1 MICSRHKERAM
12 QHYEN
17 EMQHALEQYLNGSE
31 DHELHASEVA
41 YLLKKMRSEDKE
53 AFYESLTRL
62 PQNTRGDV
70 LLELPEKLK
79 DEAISFYSTKELAEA
94 VEGLESDDATDL
106 VQDIDEFDE
115 DKSDAVIAH
124 LDDDDREEI
133 EHLMHYEDDQ
143 AGAWMQTEL
152 FEAMLDEKIED
163 ARQRLKELKE
173 SGELENVHQVFIVN
187 EDRRLIAT
195 IPLEDVILFDF
206 SKTFREQLDTRE
218 FRSVESSADIED
230 VASMFEQFDL
240 SVLPVVDRQGH
251 LVGRITSDDI
261 YDVIEDRATDQ
272 IYNLAGVND
281 EVEQEENLLGIFKQR
296 ASWLFVNLI
305 TAILASIVIGMFDA
319 TLAAFVPLA
328 ILMPIVASMGG
339 NAGTQT
345 LTVMVRKMALG
356 DIDVVNA
363 KQAVL
368 KELFVSLL
376 NGLIFAV
383 LMGLVAFVWFGIPK
397 LGLVIGMAMV
407 INLLIAGAFGALVPL
422 ILKRMNIDPAVGSTV
437 VLTTA
442 TDVFGFL
449 SFLGLASLILVH

>member
-1 MICSRHKERAM
+1 M

-17 EMQHALEQYLNGSE
+17 EMQHALEQFLNGKE
-31 DHELHASEVA
+31 DQELHASEVA

-53 AFYESLTRL
+53 TFFDSLTRL
-62 PQNTRGDV
+62 PQHTRGDV

-124 LDDDDREEI
+124 LDEDDREEI
-133 EHLMHYEDDQ
+133 EHLMHYEEDQ

-152 FEAMLDEKIED
+152 FEAILDEKVED
-163 ARQRLKELKE
+163 ARTRLKDLKA

-187 EDRRLIAT
+187 EERRLITT

-206 SKTFREQLDTRE
+206 SKTFREQVESRE
-218 FRSVESSADIED
+218 FRSVESSANIED

-261 YDVIEDRATDQ
+261 YDVIEERATEQ

-281 EVEQEENLLGIFKQR
+281 DVEQDENLIEVFKKR
-296 ASWLFVNLI
+296 ASWLFINLI
-305 TAILASIVIGMFDA
+305 TAIMASIVIGMFDA

-363 KQAVL
+363 KQAVF
-368 KELFVSLL
+368 KEFIVSLL

-383 LMGLVAFVWFGIPK
+383 LMGIVAYVWFDIPK

-407 INLLIAGAFGALVPL
+407 INLMIAGAFGALIPL
-422 ILKRMNIDPAVGSTV
+422 MLKRMNIDPAVGSTV
-437 VLTTA
+437 ILTTA

-449 SFLGLASLILVH
+449 SFLGLASLILV

>member
-1 MICSRHKERAM
+1 MK
-12 QHYEN
+12 QYEN
-17 EMQHALEQYLNGSE
+17 EMQHALEQYLNGSDE
-31 DHELHASEVA
+31 HDLHASEVA
-41 YLLKKMRSEDKE
+41 YLLKKMRSEDKD
-53 AFYESLTRL
+53 AFYDSLSRL
-62 PQNTRGDV
+62 PQESRGDV

-79 DEAISFYSTKELAEA
+79 DEAISHYSTKELAEA

-115 DKSDAVIAH
+115 DKSGAVIAH
-124 LDDDDREEI
+124 LDEEDREEI

-152 FEAMLDEKIED
+152 FEATLDEKIED
-163 ARQRLKELKE
+163 ARNRLKKMKE

-187 EDRRLIAT
+187 EERRLIAT

-206 SKTFREQLDTRE
+206 SKTFREQLESKE
-218 FRSVESSADIED
+218 FRSVEASANIED

-261 YDVIEDRATDQ
+261 YDVIEERATDQ

-281 EVEQEENLLGIFKQR
+281 DVEQEENLMGIFKQR
-296 ASWLFVNLI
+296 ASWLFINLI
-305 TAILASIVIGMFDA
+305 TAILASIVIGMFDK

-368 KELFVSLL
+368 KELIVSLL

-383 LMGLVAFVWFGIPK
+383 LMGLVAYIWFDIPK
-397 LGLVIGMAMV
+397 LGLVIGMAMIV
-407 INLLIAGAFGALVPL
+407 NLLIAGSFGALIPL
-422 ILKRMNIDPAVGSTV
+422 LLKRMNIDPAVGSTV

-449 SFLGLASLILVH
+449 SFLGLASLILVR

>member
-1 MICSRHKERAM
+1 
-12 QHYEN
+12 
-17 EMQHALEQYLNGSE
+17 MQHALELYLNGSDE
-31 DHELHASEVA
+31 HELHASEVA
-41 YLLKKMRSEDKE
+41 YLLKKIYKE
-53 AFYESLTRL
+53 EREEFFSSLTRL
-62 PQNTRGDV
+62 PQEARGDV

-79 DEAISFYSTKELAEA
+79 DEAINFYSTKELAEA

-115 DKSDAVIAH
+115 DKSDAVIAQ

-133 EHLMHYEDDQ
+133 EHLLHYEEDQ

-152 FEAMLDEKIED
+152 FDATLDETIIE
-163 ARQRLKELKE
+163 ARDRLKRLKE
-173 SGELENVHQVFIVN
+173 SDELENVHQVFIIN
-187 EDRRLIAT
+187 EERRLIAT

-206 SKTFREQLDTRE
+206 DKTFRDQLDAKE
-218 FRSVESSADIED
+218 FRSVEASDDIED

-261 YDVIEDRATDQ
+261 YDVIEERATEQ

-281 EVEQEENLLGIFKQR
+281 DVEQDEELWGIFKNR

-305 TAILASIVIGMFDA
+305 TAILASVVIGMFDA

-363 KQAVL
+363 RQAVL
-368 KELFVSLL
+368 KEFIVSLL
-376 NGLIFAV
+376 NGLIFAI
-383 LMGLVAFVWFGIPK
+383 LMGAVAFVWFDIPK
-397 LGLVIGMAMV
+397 LGLVIGLAMV
-407 INLLIAGAFGALVPL
+407 INLLVAGVFGALIPL
-422 ILKRMNIDPAVGSTV
+422 LLKRMNVDPAVGSTV
-437 VLTTA
+437 LLTTA

-449 SFLGLASLILVH
+449 SFLGLASLILMK

>member
-1 MICSRHKERAM
+1 M
-12 QHYEN
+12 QQYEN
-17 EMQHALEQYLNGSE
+17 EMQHALELYLKGSE
-31 DHELHASEVA
+31 EHDLHASEVA
-41 YLLKKMRSEDKE
+41 YLLKKIRKEDKE
-53 AFYESLTRL
+53 EFYSALSRI
-62 PQNTRGDV
+62 PQDARGDV

-79 DEAISFYSTKELAEA
+79 DEAISFFSTKELAEA

-133 EHLMHYEDDQ
+133 EHLLHYEEDQ
-143 AGAWMQTEL
+143 AGAWMQIEL
-152 FEAMLDEKIED
+152 FDATLDETIQV
-163 ARQRLKELKE
+163 ARDRLKALK
-173 SGELENVHQVFIVN
+173 SAGELENVHQVFIIN
-187 EDRRLIAT
+187 EERRLIAT
-195 IPLEDVILFDF
+195 IPLEDMIIFDF
-206 SKTFREQLDTRE
+206 HKTFREQLESKE
-218 FRSVESSADIED
+218 FRSVEASANIED

-261 YDVIEDRATDQ
+261 YDVIEERATEQ

-281 EVEQEENLLGIFKQR
+281 DVEQEENLFGIFKNR
-296 ASWLFVNLI
+296 ASWLFINLI

-319 TLAAFVPLA
+319 TLAAFIPLA

-356 DIDVVNA
+356 HIDVVNA
-363 KQAVL
+363 KQAVI
-368 KELFVSLL
+368 KEFIVSLL

-383 LMGLVAFVWFGIPK
+383 LMGIVAFVWFDTPK
-397 LGLVIGMAMV
+397 LGLVIGLAMI
-407 INLLIAGAFGALVPL
+407 INLLIAGAFGALIPL
-422 ILKRMNIDPAVGSTV
+422 LLKRMNIDPAVGSTV
-437 VLTTA
+437 LLTTA

-449 SFLGLASLILVH
+449 SFLGLASLILVK